1 MYMTAHPTNE
11 EQPCTGWF
19 LDNRQLLAFQSAVK
33 ACDMDALSAF
43 FREIQRQHSAVPGKN
58 GTIPAMQLTTLL
70 MQTLSAEGM
79 EREPVFD
86 ACLQLLATLPTD
98 VCPASHG
105 LELKR
110 ITHRTARLLSESR
123 RTRGRSGTLLEK
135 ILDYVEENC
144 HRDTLTLHGAA
155 KELGFSAGYLGD
167 YFKRV
172 TGINFTDHLTRVRL
186 QRACRM
192 LADSNSKTYEIAFSC
207 GFSNAHYFSV
217 VFKKYTGATP
227 TQYRARH
234 RAGGAQT
241 DRTFCNDLELR
252 GKSAHG

>member
-1 MYMTAHPTNE
+1 MPSAPFHTAYRCLPGFSRIGIKADHPPDCAAAQRKPPE
-11 EQPCTGWF
+11 EGPLRYAAG
-19 LDNRQLLAFQSAVK
+19 
-33 ACDMDALSAF
+33 
-43 FREIQRQHSAVPGKN
+43 
-58 GTIPAMQLTTLL
+58 
-70 MQTLSAEGM
+70 
-79 EREPVFD
+79 
-86 ACLQLLATLPTD
+86 
-98 VCPASHG
+98 
-105 LELKR
+105 
-110 ITHRTARLLSESR
+110 
-123 RTRGRSGTLLEK
+123 K

-167 YFKRV
+167 YFKRM